1 MSIKRFN
8 EIPSQFVKAE
18 LVVFNPIAQRP
29 AGERIVDE
37 SYYVPN
43 KEANK
48 ILARQAAAQILNDA
62 LYDNPADIAAGTVNV
77 YARQRGRDLAE
88 LTQQMR
94 QLEEKAQKQVNDAIE
109 NKKNQDAVQT
119 ESNDVGDQSS
129 LVQQQSKGE

>member
-18 LVVFNPIAQRP
+18 LVVYDPIAQRP
-29 AGERIVDE
+29 VGERIVDE

-48 ILARQAAAQILNDA
+48 ILARQAAEQVLSDA
-62 LYDNPADIAAGTVNV
+62 LYDNPADIAAGSVNV

-94 QLEEKAQKQVNDAIE
+94 DLQAKAQKEIT
-109 NKKNQDAVQT
+109 DAVERKKQ
-119 ESNDVGDQSS
+119 EVVEAKVQEAQQK
-129 LVQQQSKGE
+129 VQQQQQGE

>member
-18 LVVFNPIAQRP
+18 LVVFDPIAQRSV
-29 AGERIVDE
+29 GERIVDD

-48 ILARQAAAQILNDA
+48 ILARQAAAQVLNDL
-62 LYDNPADIAAGTVNV
+62 LYDDPADIAAGTVNV

-94 QLEEKAQKQVNDAIE
+94 TLQSKAQQEINEAIE
-109 NKKNQDAVQT
+109 NKKKQDAAVS
-119 ESNDVGDQSS
+119 ESNSE
-129 LVQQQSKGE
+129 QQQQTSQQQVSQQ